1 MIKGKD
7 YKRITEEV
15 FRLVEEG
22 IHVVDTEGKTI
33 IYNDAMAKMEKMN
46 RSEVLRKPF
55 GKCSAT

>member
-22 IHVVDTEGKTI
+22 IHVVDTEGK
-33 IYNDAMAKMEKMN
+33 
-46 RSEVLRKPF
+46 P
-55 GKCSAT
+55 